1 MEFLSPKSAANFANT
16 IYQAQSEV
24 TVKAFLKNPIFSRE
38 KGDSKHLK
46 ATVGFR
52 IINANDGFGICARGS
67 EKYEGGKYKNDLFIM
82 FRGTTTKNYGA
93 D

>member
-1 MEFLSPKSAANFANT
+1 MEPISPAKAATLAEEVYT
-16 IYQAQSEV
+16 AQSKATVEV
-24 TVKAFLKNPIFSRE
+24 FLENAIFSQE
-38 KGDSKHLK
+38 QSNTKHLK

-82 FRGTTTKNYGA
+82 FRGTTT
-93 D
+93 